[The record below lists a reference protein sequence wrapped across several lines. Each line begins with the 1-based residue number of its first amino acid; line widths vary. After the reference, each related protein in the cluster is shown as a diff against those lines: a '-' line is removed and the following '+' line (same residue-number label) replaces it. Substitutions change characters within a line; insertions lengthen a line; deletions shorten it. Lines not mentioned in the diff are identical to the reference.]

1 MVWKKWPK
9 VRPFIEYVRLLEVA
23 NGLTVQI
30 GSLEGKGLEDQ
41 RQGDLMQRPWTD
53 TWEHAKC
60 ADFCIVCSPPPEN
73 ICYGRGTEPPGGH
86 NDSARCRGLR

>member
-1 MVWKKWPK
+1 MDRTSRALDLVWKKWPK

-30 GSLEGKGLEDQ
+30 GSLEGNGLEDQ
-41 RQGDLMQRPWTD
+41 RQGDLMQRLWTD

-60 ADFCIVCSPPPEN
+60 EDFCI
-73 ICYGRGTEPPGGH
+73 IC
-86 NDSARCRGLR
+86 